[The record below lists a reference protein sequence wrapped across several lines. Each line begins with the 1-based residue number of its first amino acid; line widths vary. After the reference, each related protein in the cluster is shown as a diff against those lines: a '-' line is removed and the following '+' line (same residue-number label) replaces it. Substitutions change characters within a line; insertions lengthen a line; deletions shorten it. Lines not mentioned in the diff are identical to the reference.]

1 MNEGSK
7 RFKLNKEDLKSIGK
21 GALLAGAGGV
31 LSYLTV
37 SVVPV
42 LDLEDL
48 AWLAPMLAV
57 ALNLARKWVV
67 DSSE

>member
-1 MNEGSK
+1 MEGSK
-7 RFKLNKEDLKSIGK
+7 RFKLNRVDLKSIGK

-37 SVVPV
+37 SVVPA

-48 AWLAPMLAV
+48 AWLAPLLAI
-57 ALNLARKWVV
+57 ALNFARKFVA
-67 DSSE
+67 DNS